1 MKKLLT
7 FLLIFVTV
15 TALASC
21 EALENILG
29 DTDYSDGII
38 GGALDG
44 MYPADD
50 DADDNTDHDN
60 TDDDNDD
67 NTDDSGDNGLE
78 ASKFTYTAFTSSEKK
93 IFTNYIGAIIPF
105 APNNEYYVEGYYEE
119 DDYEHGV
126 NYYTV
131 GNSASDFA
139 AYRALYSDYTLD
151 ETYTDEYGDT
161 WYCYIKGDVVVDMSY
176 YLYDGEYYID
186 VFVYSSLSTDIEDD
200 DNTDNGGNNDN
211 TDNGGS
217 DDNTQ
222 TSYRYTAFTSEER
235 ALFVQYIGVVIPF
248 VPNNEYY
255 IEGYYYEDDY
265 EHGINFYTFDNTEAD
280 FNAYRALYSGY
291 TLDET
296 YTDEYGDTW
305 YCYIKGDVVV
315 DMSFYY
321 YDGDYVIDVF
331 VYSSLSTDIED
342 GDDGWG
348 DDDYWGDDDD
358 NGGSSSD
365 IEIITN
371 NGAGLPTDSDGVYDV
386 DFTDADIVK
395 DVTDQGYYLD
405 GCPTVGSPKVLVIP
419 VQFTDVTA
427 VSKGYSLATLKN
439 AFVGTKSAT
448 DYYSV
453 YEYFYISSYGQ
464 LTLDITVLNEWFT
477 PAKTSSYYAS
487 QTDSYGDVI
496 GDQMIMDEALAYLE
510 SRMDL
515 SEFDSDNN
523 GYIDAVVLINTLE
536 IGDDDFHWAYRYWN
550 MYTDSD
556 GYYYEYDGVCANDYL
571 WASYQF
577 LYEAGSD
584 SDGDLEYDSSC
595 VNTYTFIHEFAH
607 VLGTDDYY
615 DTSYSGNHPLNGLDM
630 MDAMRGDHNAYSK
643 FNLGWITTSRLVVA
657 NGSITLTLEDFSKNG
672 DTIIIANNWDDTLG
686 AYQEYYVLV
695 YYTNNGL
702 NSGDGN
708 GYFERNGVIV
718 YHVNASLYKELYE
731 GEIYYDVY
739 NTNTDPSDQY
749 GTEDNLIEFVLSDD
763 DAYTYVAGD
772 SLPAGVTDDSG
783 NALAYTFTV
792 DSLTDTT
799 ATITFTKR

>member
-7 FLLIFVTV
+7 FLLILATV

-21 EALENILG
+21 ESLENVFGG
-29 DTDYSDGII
+29 DNDYSGGII
-38 GGALDG
+38 DGALDG
-44 MYPADD
+44 MYPS
-50 DADDNTDHDN
+50 DDNTEDN
-60 TDDDNDD
+60 NTEDDNNDDFGDD
-67 NTDDSGDNGLE
+67 NGSDE
-78 ASKFTYTAFTSSEKK
+78 AKFTYTAFTSSEKK
-93 IFTNYIGAIIPF
+93 IFTNYIGAVIPF

-151 ETYTDEYGDT
+151 ETYTDDYGDT
-161 WYCYIKGDVVVDMSY
+161 WYCYIKDDVVVDMSY

-200 DNTDNGGNNDN
+200 DNTGDSGSGDN
-211 TDNGGS
+211 TGDGGS
-217 DDNTQ
+217 GDNTGDGGSGDTAYQ
-222 TSYRYTAFTSEER
+222 NTAFTSDER
-235 ALFVQYIGVVIPF
+235 ALFLQYIGVVIPF

-265 EHGINFYTFDNTEAD
+265 EHGMNFYTYGNTQAD
-280 FNAYRALYSGY
+280 FNAYRALYSAY

-305 YCYIKGDVVV
+305 YCYIKNDVVV

-321 YDGDYVIDVF
+321 YDGDYVIDVY

-342 GDDGWG
+342 GGDDSGGNWG
-348 DDDYWGDDDD
+348 DDDN

-371 NGAGLPTDSDGVYDV
+371 NGKGLPTDADGVHEL
-386 DFTDADIVK
+386 DFTDANIVK

-405 GCPTVGSPKVLVIP
+405 GCPTTGSPKVLVIP
-419 VQFTDVTA
+419 IQFTDVTA
-427 VSKGYSLATLKN
+427 ASKGYSLATLKN
-439 AFVGTKSAT
+439 AFVGTKGTT

-453 YEYFYISSYGQ
+453 YEYYYISSYGQ
-464 LTLDITVLNEWFT
+464 LTLDITVLDEWFT
-477 PAKTSSYYAS
+477 PAKASTYYAS
-487 QTDSYGDVI
+487 QTDSYGQPA

-515 SEFDSDNN
+515 SEFDSDGN
-523 GYIDAVVLINTLE
+523 GFIDAIVLINTLE
-536 IGDDDFHWAYRYWN
+536 IGEEDFYWAYRYWN
-550 MYTDSD
+550 MYGDDTGS
-556 GYYYEYDGVCANDYL
+556 YYEYDGVCANDYL

-577 LYEAGSD
+577 LYESNDD
-584 SDGDLEYDSSC
+584 SGENTYDSSR

-615 DTSYSGNHPLNGLDM
+615 DTSYSGNHPLNGLDV
-630 MDAMRGDHNAYSK
+630 MDDMRGDHNAYSK

-763 DAYTYVAGD
+763 YAYTYVAGD